1 MVHDLG
7 EKKIDGLGH
16 HILDKDGVFDCVSDV
31 VYIDLG
37 VVGLQ
42 RHHRDCGSVCSVA
55 YCLRRRCTIS
65 DPWLAISFVI

>member
-7 EKKIDGLGH
+7 EKQIDGLDH

-37 VVGLQ
+37 VVGL
-42 RHHRDCGSVCSVA
+42 
-55 YCLRRRCTIS
+55 
-65 DPWLAISFVI
+65 